1 MNAAHFHLMVTH
13 LPIVGLGFA
22 LLLNLVAV
30 IRKNPELRTLSCWCY
45 LLVALLSVLAVTTGD
60 GAGEIL
66 LTYPGTSKDA
76 VENHETWGYIFFY
89 ALMLNGALAIVALW
103 CSRKNPILMK
113 NFNTAMLIIALA
125 TTFLAYQAGTTGG
138 ALRHPEIEQGSYKK

>member
-45 LLVALLSVLAVTTGD
+45 LESTQ
-60 GAGEIL
+60 
-66 LTYPGTSKDA
+66 
-76 VENHETWGYIFFY
+76 F
-89 ALMLNGALAIVALW
+89 
-103 CSRKNPILMK
+103 RR
-113 NFNTAMLIIALA
+113 
-125 TTFLAYQAGTTGG
+125 
-138 ALRHPEIEQGSYKK
+138 RHRPRR